1 MIHATKYGPTRPL
14 QKSDDRKSFDCGV
27 DPLNLYLSQYALQ
40 NQKRD
45 AARTY
50 VLGNEDGKIEG
61 YYTLVYGSV
70 SVGETPEEISSG
82 LGKFPVP
89 IILIARLAV
98 SIGAHGKGLG
108 RSLIRDALIRSVG
121 AADIA
126 GLTAV
131 VVDAKDAG
139 AKAFYEKAG
148 FVPGPEDEFQLF
160 MKVSEIRRSLSIDGS
175 S

>member
-14 QKSDDRKSFDCGV
+14 QKSDDRKSIDCGV
-27 DPLNLYLSQYALQ
+27 EPLDLYLSQYALQ
-40 NQKRD
+40 NQKKD

-50 VLGNEDGKIEG
+50 IVVDDDGKIEG

-70 SVGETPEEISSG
+70 TVGETPEEISAG

-98 SIGAHGKGLG
+98 SIDAHGKGLG
-108 RSLIRDALIRSVG
+108 RSLIRDALIRSVS

-131 VVDAKDAG
+131 VVDAKDSG
-139 AKAFYEKAG
+139 AKAFYQKLG
-148 FVPGPEDEFQLF
+148 FIPGPEDEFQLF
-160 MKVSEIRRSLSIDGS
+160 MKMSEIRTLLLNK
-175 S
+175 

>member
-1 MIHATKYGPTRPL
+1 MIQSPKYGPTRPL
-14 QKSDDRKSFDCGV
+14 RKSDDRKSFDCGV

-50 VLGNEDGKIEG
+50 VVVNSEREIRG

-70 SVGETPEEISSG
+70 TVGETPEEISSG
-82 LGKFPVP
+82 HGKYPVP

-98 SIGAHGKGLG
+98 SIDENGKGLG
-108 RSLIRDALIRSVG
+108 RSLVRDALVKSIG

-126 GLTAV
+126 GLSAV

-139 AKAFYEKAG
+139 AKAFYEKMG
-148 FVPGPEDEFQLF
+148 FIPGPEDEYQLF
-160 MKVSEIRRSLSIDGS
+160 MKMSEIRGLLSNN
-175 S
+175 